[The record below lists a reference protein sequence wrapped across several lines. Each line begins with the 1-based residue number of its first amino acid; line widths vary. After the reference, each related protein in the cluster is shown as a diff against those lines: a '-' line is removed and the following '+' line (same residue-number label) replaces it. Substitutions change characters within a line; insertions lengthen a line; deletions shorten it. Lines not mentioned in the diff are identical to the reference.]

1 MTYLLAMVTG
11 GMIFYAFASGNPE
24 TFRVYLGLALIPGWL
39 TWASW
44 RTERIKK
51 KRGED

>member
-11 GMIFYAFASGNPE
+11 GMLIAALLTDYPATA
-24 TFRVYLGLALIPGWL
+24 RLLVMLALFPGWL

-44 RTERIKK
+44 RTERIKRE
-51 KRGED
+51 RGEG